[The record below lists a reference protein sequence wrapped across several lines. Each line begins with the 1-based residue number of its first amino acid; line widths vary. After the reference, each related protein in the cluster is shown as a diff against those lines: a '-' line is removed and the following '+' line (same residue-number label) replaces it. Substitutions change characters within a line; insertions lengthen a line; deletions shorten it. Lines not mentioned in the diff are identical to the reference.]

1 MTTTTTTTGYT
12 VPTLPPAT
20 PERLHIRAGPET
32 IRTVSRSTAARARSA
47 SARSAIQRANRP
59 GLDIIYRDMRAQ
71 PKYSTME
78 RFNTEND
85 RIFTIPF
92 SLTLTGTTN
101 SEIELCLPTVVN
113 QDGTVVACEL
123 IKLAVTSLMPQD
135 GGHYYSLYVKDDIA
149 GNNGLTNKR
158 LDKKNVLIFE
168 HRGTYVGAAGQSV
181 YEDTKESYIGTQ
193 NKGIVVTSNVI
204 FAADSTIAD
213 QTYTGKLYY
222 KQVMLS
228 TPAYVCYKN
237 SERT

>member
-1 MTTTTTTTGYT
+1 MTTTTTTTQGYT
-12 VPTLPPAT
+12 LSEAERSNIRGGPAVART
-20 PERLHIRAGPET
+20 QTGRTRVTQSSIAARSRLTRAG
-32 IRTVSRSTAARARSA
+32 
-47 SARSAIQRANRP
+47 RP
-59 GLDIIYRDMRAQ
+59 GIEDVVIYREPMRAQ

-123 IKLAVTSLMPQD
+123 TKLAVTSLMPQD
-135 GGHYYSLYVKDDIA
+135 GGHYYSLYVKDGIA

-158 LDKKNVLIFE
+158 LDKKNVLVFE

-181 YEDTKESYIGTQ
+181 YEDTKDSYIGTQ
-193 NKGIVVTSNVI
+193 NKGIVVTTNVI
-204 FAADSTIAD
+204 FAADSTVAD
-213 QTYTGKLYY
+213 QTFTGKLYY

-237 SERT
+237 SERTS